1 MEDCR
6 KTIKEYE
13 RKDKI
18 ANVQAAKAQTTKV
31 DQRIAKLQEEISRC
45 QKMEKD
51 LIKEISYQ

>member
-1 MEDCR
+1 MEECR
-6 KTIKEYE
+6 KTIKLYE

-18 ANVQAAKAQTTKV
+18 ANVQASKNLATKS

-51 LIKEISYQ
+51 LIR